1 MTMKINTREFLEELS
16 RWDITAEYQC
26 GRVKLIGSRDD
37 AREHFSQIL
46 KNREFE
52 GALIWEMAQRDS
64 DIMDAIEERR
74 AIIWVECGDDSVRSA
89 IMCNIPH

>member
-1 MTMKINTREFLEELS
+1 MTTKINTREFLEELS
-16 RWDITAEYQC
+16 RWDIVPEYRN
-26 GRVKLIGSRDD
+26 GRVVLMGGRED

-46 KNREFE
+46 KSREFE
-52 GALIWEMAQRDS
+52 GALILEMAQTNA

-74 AIIWVECGDDSVRSA
+74 SIIWAECGDASIRTA

>member
-1 MTMKINTREFLEELS
+1 MTMKINTSEFLEELA

-26 GRVKLIGSRDD
+26 GRVVLTGGRDD
-37 AREHFSQIL
+37 AREHFRQVLRSP
-46 KNREFE
+46 EFE

-74 AIIWVECGDDSVRSA
+74 AIIWVECGDDSVRTA